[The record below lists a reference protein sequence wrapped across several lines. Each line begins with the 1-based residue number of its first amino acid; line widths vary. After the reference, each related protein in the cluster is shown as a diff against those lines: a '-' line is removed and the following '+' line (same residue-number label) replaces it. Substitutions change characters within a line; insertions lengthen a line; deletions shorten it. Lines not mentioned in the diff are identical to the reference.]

1 MRNKRQDTSSDV
13 LLNGDVGRDTGH
25 DIGLREKEAD
35 KGSAEKYLSESAVH
49 RHLLSDERC
58 RVSYRDSDF
67 SVLFR
72 ARSRAQLEVLE
83 SVCIALYKPNLCVQK
98 LVSFSLLQDLSL
110 SK

>member
-1 MRNKRQDTSSDV
+1 MTLDMTLDCVRKKLTRVV
-13 LLNGDVGRDTGH
+13 L
-25 DIGLREKEAD
+25 K
-35 KGSAEKYLSESAVH
+35 KYLSESAVH